1 MREISRA
8 HLASF
13 FGHNVEDYERGR
25 PTYPR
30 EAVRWLLGDAQRVI
44 DLGAGTGKLTSTLA
58 TCVPEVV
65 AVEPQLSMVSQLNRA
80 VPGAPGICG
89 RAEQI
94 PIRSSWADAILV
106 AQAFHWFD
114 QDRALP
120 EIDRVL
126 EPHGHLGLIWNVRDE
141 SIGWIAELSRIAS
154 KDNSAHI
161 RTRLKQVPLFKPFEK
176 KTFEMVQVLDRTA
189 LLAHVRSRSSVASVD
204 EAERRRIMKAVVQL
218 CDTHPD
224 LAGKNRFELRY
235 LTQAFRAG
243 KQ

>member
-13 FGHNVEDYERGR
+13 FGRNVEDYERGR

-30 EAVRWLLGDAQRVI
+30 EAVRWLIGDAQRVI
-44 DLGAGTGKLTSTLA
+44 DLGAGTGKLTSTVA
-58 TCVPEVV
+58 TCVAEIV

-80 VPGAPGICG
+80 VPGAPAVCG

-94 PIRSSWADAILV
+94 PVRSSWADAVLV

-114 QDRALP
+114 QERALP

-126 EPHGHLGLIWNVRDE
+126 APHGHLGLIWNVRDE
-141 SIGWIAELSRIAS
+141 SIDWIAKLSRIAS
-154 KDNSAHI
+154 KDNSEHI
-161 RTRLKQVPLFKPFEK
+161 RSNLKQVRLFRPFET
-176 KTFEMVQVLDRTA
+176 KTFDMVQVLDRTA
-189 LLAHVRSRSSVASVD
+189 LLAHVRSRSSVAAVD
-204 EAERRRIMKAVVQL
+204 EAERRRIMKEVVQL

-224 LAGKNRFELRY
+224 LAGKSRFELRY
-235 LTQAFRAG
+235 LTQAFRAK